1 MNNMKYTND
10 KFTLVLFVIYTIFY
24 ETLIWGLTSSSIYYL
39 QWQWPIII
47 VAIFMSSNQLKY
59 NSFYVRVDSTSVKD
73 SDSLSLNSD
82 KDDLSK

>member
-1 MNNMKYTND
+1 MKYTND

-24 ETLIWGLTSSSIYYL
+24 ETLIWGLTASSIYYL

-73 SDSLSLNSD
+73 TDSLTLNLD
-82 KDDLSK
+82 KDDNLPK